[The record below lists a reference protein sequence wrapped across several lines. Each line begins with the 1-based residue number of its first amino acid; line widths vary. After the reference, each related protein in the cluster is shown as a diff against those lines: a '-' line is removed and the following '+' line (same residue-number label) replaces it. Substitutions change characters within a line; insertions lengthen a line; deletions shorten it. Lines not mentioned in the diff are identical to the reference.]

1 VHLNNPF
8 IVFSFWDVE
17 HLVGKHCEIP
27 IQLVMLWDM
36 MGLGI
41 GVCANISANFLSKKM
56 DGYSLCEMSFSVF
69 EFGVSVVFCL
79 YFDKSKHS

>member
-36 MGLGI
+36 MCLRI

-56 DGYSLCEMSFSVF
+56 DGYSLCDVPIPLNYVHGHLKNNNVE
-69 EFGVSVVFCL
+69 L
-79 YFDKSKHS
+79 K